1 MTARDLDSLKSLSQV
16 ASEEYNF
23 AVDNT
28 EMGPAMSPVLQRL
41 IARHQARGGAPEH
54 VLWVGTGSPGDR
66 DALLAEL
73 PTEFAT

>member
-73 PTEFAT
+73 PSEFAT